1 MLLGDVMYMS
11 HCELGGRL
19 VDQEQHRNQNLLFFA
34 KSRMHGENVVHYGKL

>member
-11 HCELGGRL
+11 NCEPGGSL
-19 VDQEQHRNQNLLFFA
+19 VDQEQHRNEDLLFFA